1 MFAQEINYLVHHADA
16 AVFIFTTTICAVGA
30 LCLPLVG

>member
-1 MFAQEINYLVHHADA
+1 MFTQISNYLVHHVDA

-30 LCLPLVG
+30 LFLPLVG

>member
-1 MFAQEINYLVHHADA
+1 MFAQKINYLLGHADA
-16 AVFIFTTTICAVGA
+16 AVFVFTTTICAIGA